1 MAKKLPPDPYSMNES
16 RATWAGRVVGFCDR
30 YGETTEYP
38 VTKREARVNLEG
50 KLADIVAD
58 FAHFCDKEGLSMKR
72 VVRGAIR
79 RYSVTTDGHGTQLKS
94 K

>member
-38 VTKREARVNLEG
+38 ATKKEAQDNLEG

-58 FAHFCDKEGLSMKR
+58 LAHFCDKEGLSMKR

-79 RYSVTTDGHGTQLKS
+79 RYSVTTNDQGTQLKN